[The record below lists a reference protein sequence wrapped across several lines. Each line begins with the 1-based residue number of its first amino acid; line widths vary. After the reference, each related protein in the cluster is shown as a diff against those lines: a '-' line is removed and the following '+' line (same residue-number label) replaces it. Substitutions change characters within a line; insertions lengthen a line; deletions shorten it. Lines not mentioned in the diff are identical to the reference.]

1 MCRVAQRGL
10 GILSALMIAL
20 YVFDVPRLVIE
31 IWALPLPRFGGR
43 PPYLLPFVAVLLLA
57 MLSAGRSRG
66 GGAIHPVDMVFVG
79 ALVLGGAVAAYHAI
93 DGASAGGGLLID
105 LAVFYSGF
113 LLVRAYRDAFC
124 ESLPVLHV
132 LWWVALGI
140 VGVHFLLLVLT
151 LVGLPPLGARPE
163 EIVQRNGISFLVLFV
178 CFFAWFL
185 RKDSLHWQSNF
196 ALAIFALVQILL
208 NGSRGALVILI
219 LFLGARFVLQTHR
232 SLHGAGV
239 FLVASLVALVAIVI
253 AAPTIQH
260 LASTLVGSGDDRL
273 SALSRLQ
280 TNSELFGY
288 FLRDPF
294 LGIGEAATHAVT
306 FAGYPSHTFPIVLAT
321 AYGLF
326 GCVPFA
332 VAVWMMARGEGREVT
347 RSRNALA
354 LTVLVLLFVNDVW
367 PWLAAILAAAGLEER
382 PTRPMRVRT
391 AAAPVNPGAP

>member
-43 PPYLLPFVAVLLLA
+43 PPLTCCRSSPWLLLA

-185 RKDSLHWQSNF
+185 RQGF
-196 ALAIFALVQILL
+196 VALAEQLLPAGDLCSGADPTQRFAWRAGDL
-208 NGSRGALVILI
+208 NFYSWDRPFRVCKHTDRCTAPVCSLSP
-219 LFLGARFVLQTHR
+219 R
-232 SLHGAGV
+232 S
-239 FLVASLVALVAIVI
+239 SPLVAIVI

-273 SALSRLQ
+273 SA
-280 TNSELFGY
+280 
-288 FLRDPF
+288 
-294 LGIGEAATHAVT
+294 
-306 FAGYPSHTFPIVLAT
+306 
-321 AYGLF
+321 
-326 GCVPFA
+326 
-332 VAVWMMARGEGREVT
+332 
-347 RSRNALA
+347 
-354 LTVLVLLFVNDVW
+354 
-367 PWLAAILAAAGLEER
+367 
-382 PTRPMRVRT
+382 
-391 AAAPVNPGAP
+391 